1 MTVAQRVQPDASN
14 APAQRPVRLAVLR
27 ALFDRLHAEN
37 IRYCHWKSNE
47 HLLASFTGATD
58 VDVLFDRKAI
68 IPLTRILGAAGFKR
82 FVVKP
87 GRGYPG
93 VEDYVGFDGDTGAL
107 THLHVHYQL
116 TLGEKFLK
124 GHRLPWEER
133 YLTSR
138 VWDPEFDVYV
148 ADPHLEL
155 VVLLVRMVMKW
166 RIRDSAKEAFGIPY
180 LSGGVLR
187 ELAWLTARVDAQ
199 RLVEV
204 ARELVGPSAAGLL
217 PGLIDG
223 SQPSAR
229 QLRAFGR
236 RITPALDD
244 YRLYETTDGARQMV
258 TRELGVVWWK
268 LSNWFRGAPTKSTRT
283 LPQGGITVAFLG
295 ADGAGKSTVTATI
308 ADWLS
313 REIAVVTTYGGSGK
327 GSASFS
333 RRLMQRAGALRRRL
347 IESARPS
354 VRQASHAPA
363 GSSSSPPSLARL
375 VWILA
380 LSLERRRRAR
390 AARRAKGL
398 GMIVISDRFPQRQ
411 FPDGNDGPRLV
422 RWQERGSWVVRVAAR
437 HEDETF
443 RLVDLSPP
451 DLVMKLHVTPDT
463 ASARKP
469 ETPDEQ
475 VRRGIE
481 VIRGLRFPHP
491 TRVVDVDAEQPLTHV
506 ILQAKRA
513 VWETI

>member
-1 MTVAQRVQPDASN
+1 MTLAQRVQPDESN
-14 APAQRPVRLAVLR
+14 PAAPRPVRLAVLR

-37 IRYCHWKSNE
+37 VRYCHWKSNE

-58 VDVLFDRKAI
+58 VDVLFDRKTI
-68 IPLTRILGAAGFKR
+68 IPLTRILGATGFKR

-93 VEDYVGFDGDTGAL
+93 VEDYVGFDGDSGTL

-166 RIRDSAKEAFGIPY
+166 RVRDSAKEALGIPY
-180 LSGGVLR
+180 LSRGVLR
-187 ELAWLTARVDAQ
+187 ELAWLKARVDAQ
-199 RLVEV
+199 QLVEV
-204 ARELVGPSAAGLL
+204 ARELVGASAAALL

-223 SQPSAR
+223 SQPSVHR
-229 QLRAFGR
+229 LRAFGS
-236 RITPALDD
+236 RITPTLDD
-244 YRLYETTDGARQMV
+244 YRLYEATDGARQML
-258 TRELGVVWWK
+258 TRELGIVWWK
-268 LSNWFRGAPTKSTRT
+268 VRNWFRGAPTKSTRT

-295 ADGAGKSTVTATI
+295 ADGAGKSTVTATM

-327 GSASFS
+327 GSASFP
-333 RRLMQRAGALRRRL
+333 RRVMQRAGALRRRL
-347 IESARPS
+347 IGSGRPP
-354 VRQASHAPA
+354 VRRASDAPA
-363 GSSSSPPSLARL
+363 EPSSSPPSLARL
-375 VWILA
+375 VWILS
-380 LSLERRRRAR
+380 LSRERRRRAR

-398 GMIVISDRFPQRQ
+398 GMIVISDRFPQNQ
-411 FPDGNDGPRLV
+411 FPEGNDGPRLMHW
-422 RWQERGSWVVRVAAR
+422 RERGSWVARAAAR

-451 DLVMKLHVTPDT
+451 DLVVKLHVTPET

-469 ETPDEQ
+469 ETPAEQ

-481 VIRGLRFPHP
+481 VIRGLQFPHS
-491 TRVVDVDAEQPLTHV
+491 TRVVDVDAEQPLAHV

>member
-1 MTVAQRVQPDASN
+1 MTVAQRAQPSESSVAT
-14 APAQRPVRLAVLR
+14 PRPVRLAVLR

-58 VDVLFDRKAI
+58 VDVLFDRRAI
-68 IPLTRILGAAGFKR
+68 IPLTRILGAVGFKR

-166 RIRDSAKEAFGIPY
+166 RARDSAKEAFGMPY

-187 ELAWLTARVDAQ
+187 ELAWLKARVDRE
-199 RLVEV
+199 RLVAV
-204 ARELVGPSAAGLL
+204 AGELIGASAAALL

-223 SQPSAR
+223 ARPSVG
-229 QLRAFGR
+229 QLRRFGG
-236 RITPALDD
+236 RISPSLDE
-244 YRLYETTDGARQMV
+244 YRLFEATAGARQML
-258 TRELGVVWWK
+258 TRELSVVWWK
-268 LSNWFRGAPTKSTRT
+268 LRNWFRRASTKSTRT

-308 ADWLS
+308 ADWLA

-333 RRLMQRAGALRRRL
+333 RRMMQRAGALRRRL
-347 IESARPS
+347 IGGAPPPARPTS
-354 VRQASHAPA
+354 VAPA
-363 GSSSSPPSLARL
+363 GASNSPPSLARL
-375 VWILA
+375 IWILA
-380 LSLERRRRAR
+380 LSRERRRRAR

-398 GMIVISDRFPQRQ
+398 GMIVISDRFPQSQ
-411 FPDGNDGPRLV
+411 FPDGNDGPRLT
-422 RWQERGSWVVRVAAR
+422 RWRERGSWVARLVAR
-437 HEDETF
+437 HENETF

-451 DLVMKLHVTPDT
+451 DLVVKLHVRPET
-463 ASARKP
+463 AAARKS
-469 ETPDEQ
+469 ETPAEQ
-475 VRRGIE
+475 IRSGIA
-481 VIRGLRFPHP
+481 VIRGLQFPP
-491 TRVVDVDAEQPLTHV
+491 TTRVVDVDGEQPLAQV
-506 ILQAKRA
+506 VLLAKRA